1 MYITKRDGRKEL
13 FDKEKLKN
21 AITRAF
27 VSSQEKCDDID
38 AIVNAIIITNNTGV
52 EKIQDKV
59 EAELMKNYPATAKA
73 YILYR
78 NKRTEIREGGRELD
92 QTLWEIVSGEKPDV
106 TKENA
111 NINGDT
117 PMGTILRFGSEA
129 SKKVGLKRMMS
140 SDATEAHRNGD
151 IHIHDLDFLAAG
163 ATTTCMQIDITKL
176 FENGFNTGHGRLR
189 EPQSIMSYASLA
201 AIAIQANQ
209 NDQHGGQSIPAFDYD
224 MAIGVRKSYSKIFK
238 EKLIDILEDVLDVEF
253 TTDDFVGFYKENGEP
268 KYHLSLDNI
277 YYQKLK
283 DYTLIVTQDKEIIIT
298 GFDRIWNKVLKAL
311 IKRSNK
317 EIEKQTHQ
325 AMEGFIHNVNT
336 LNSRAG
342 SQVPFSSINYGT
354 DTSEEGRLVMKM
366 LLQATDEGLGN
377 GETPIFPIQ
386 VFKVKNGINAFEG
399 DPNYDLFERACYVSA
414 KRLFPNFEFLDAPY
428 NLKYYNPNDYHSEV
442 ATMGC
447 RTRVYENRYN
457 PDNITSF
464 GRGNLSFTTINLPR
478 LGIENGRINENG
490 IDEFFKKL
498 DEMMVLCKEQLLDR
512 LQIQMKKKVK
522 NFPFLMGQGIW
533 VGSDKLNKEDEL
545 GDILKEGSLSI
556 GFIGLAECLIAL
568 TGKHHGESIDAQ
580 KLGLDIV
587 KHMRQM
593 TDKFAEETGLNF
605 SLFATPAEGLS
616 FRFTDMDKKKYGIIK
631 GITDKDYYTNSFHVP
646 VYYDISLFE
655 KIDIEAP
662 YHALCNAGHITYVE
676 VEGDLC
682 KNPKA
687 FETIVHYMMQKGIGY
702 GAINHPVDR
711 CTNCNYTGTIIGDT
725 CPACDKTEGNGTH
738 IERIR
743 RITGYLVGDM
753 NRWNRGKKAEEK
765 DRVKHD
771 FSYRF

>member
-1 MYITKRDGRKEL
+1 MIGIYKIEHNITKEYYIGASKDIKQRFHFHRLKMKKEKHFDCGWHPEDTDLSHYTFEVLEECSIDDLKDKEDFYILNADPILNVNIKSGKEQKSHRSFNHMSGKHWYNNGVESKVFYEEDVPNGWEPGRITGIEGLTDAPKDNIKKGTIAYEHFLESSHPHSEYIDTSDLDIKILSDNEFVPLKGILKNNKKASMPMCQVIYDCNGKQRALSVTIDHPLRTVSGRKEARNL
-13 FDKEKLKN
+13 TIGDFLIDAQNGKFYPIIGIKQ
-21 AITRAF
+21 IST
-27 VSSQEKCDDID
+27 KCD
-38 AIVNAIIITNNTGV
+38 T
-52 EKIQDKV
+52 
-59 EAELMKNYPATAKA
+59 
-73 YILYR
+73 
-78 NKRTEIREGGRELD
+78 
-92 QTLWEIVSGEKPDV
+92 
-106 TKENA
+106 
-111 NINGDT
+111 
-117 PMGTILRFGSEA
+117 F
-129 SKKVGLKRMMS
+129 
-140 SDATEAHRNGD
+140 
-151 IHIHDLDFLAAG
+151 
-163 ATTTCMQIDITKL
+163 
-176 FENGFNTGHGRLR
+176 
-189 EPQSIMSYASLA
+189 
-201 AIAIQANQ
+201 
-209 NDQHGGQSIPAFDYD
+209 
-224 MAIGVRKSYSKIFK
+224 
-238 EKLIDILEDVLDVEF
+238 DVE
-253 TTDDFVGFYKENGEP
+253 TDNDVFD
-268 KYHLSLDNI
+268 LSGIL
-277 YYQKLK
+277 
-283 DYTLIVTQDKEIIIT
+283 
-298 GFDRIWNKVLKAL
+298 
-311 IKRSNK
+311 S
-317 EIEKQTHQ
+317 
-325 AMEGFIHNVNT
+325 HN
-336 LNSRAG
+336 
-342 SQVPFSSINYGT
+342 
-354 DTSEEGRLVMKM
+354 
-366 LLQATDEGLGN
+366 
-377 GETPIFPIQ
+377 
-386 VFKVKNGINAFEG
+386 
-399 DPNYDLFERACYVSA
+399 
-414 KRLFPNFEFLDAPY
+414 
-428 NLKYYNPNDYHSEV
+428 
-442 ATMGC
+442 C

-711 CTNCNYTGTIIGDT
+711 CTNCNYTGTITGDT

>member
-117 PMGTILRFGSEA
+117 PMGTMLRFGSEA

-253 TTDDFVGFYKENGEP
+253 TTDDFVGFYRENGEP

-655 KIDIEAP
+655 K
-662 YHALCNAGHITYVE
+662 N
-676 VEGDLC
+676 
-682 KNPKA
+682 
-687 FETIVHYMMQKGIGY
+687 
-702 GAINHPVDR
+702 
-711 CTNCNYTGTIIGDT
+711 
-725 CPACDKTEGNGTH
+725 
-738 IERIR
+738 
-743 RITGYLVGDM
+743 
-753 NRWNRGKKAEEK
+753 
-765 DRVKHD
+765 
-771 FSYRF
+771 